1 MGMDSA
7 FLNVTVPLI
16 VGYILDLL
24 FGDPHWFPHPVK
36 GFGWIISKSEQ
47 LINKGKARF
56 VKGSILS
63 LLLVI
68 FTFFIVFY
76 LHKTI
81 SVLTYYWLWIFD
93 SLVVYFC
100 LANRS
105 LIDEGKAVFK
115 ALEESLDAGRER
127 LSWIVGRDTSALS
140 ENQVRIAVFETMS
153 ENLSDGV
160 IAPLFFYAVGGI
172 PAMVAYKMISTLDSM
187 MGYKN
192 MRYEQFGKFAARC
205 DDVANFI
212 PARITAFLIAV
223 VSLKKR
229 SVQYIFKYGHKHAS
243 PNSGYPE
250 AAMAGMLN
258 CTFGGPNLYKG
269 ILVNKPYI
277 GEVERAINANEI
289 KKVSCVNHTVTF
301 IFIGLMIVVFTIICK
316 MPVFP
321 EAPLH
326 CYSNYWL

>member
-7 FLNVTVPLI
+7 FLNITIPLI
-16 VGYILDLL
+16 AGYILDLL
-24 FGDPHWFPHPVK
+24 FGDPLWFPHPVK

-47 LINKGKARF
+47 LLNKGKARF

-63 LLLVI
+63 LLLIIVA
-68 FTFFIVFY
+68 FFSVFY

-81 SVLTYYWLWIFD
+81 SALPYYWVWIFD
-93 SLVVYFC
+93 SLIVYFC

-115 ALEESLDAGRER
+115 ALEESLDAGRKR

-160 IAPLFFYAVGGI
+160 IAPLFFYAIGGI
-172 PAMVAYKMISTLDSM
+172 PAMVTFKMVSTLDSM
-187 MGYKN
+187 IGYKN
-192 MRYEQFGKFAARC
+192 FRYEQFGKFAARC
-205 DDVANFI
+205 DDIANII

-223 VSLKKR
+223 VSFKKR

-250 AAMAGMLN
+250 AAVAGMLN
-258 CTFGGPNLYKG
+258 CRFGGPNVYKG

-277 GEVERAINANEI
+277 GEVERNINAHEI
-289 KKVSCVNHTVTF
+289 KKVSYVNHTVTF
-301 IFIGLMIVVFTIICK
+301 IFIALIMVVFIII
-316 MPVFP
+316 
-321 EAPLH
+321 
-326 CYSNYWL
+326 